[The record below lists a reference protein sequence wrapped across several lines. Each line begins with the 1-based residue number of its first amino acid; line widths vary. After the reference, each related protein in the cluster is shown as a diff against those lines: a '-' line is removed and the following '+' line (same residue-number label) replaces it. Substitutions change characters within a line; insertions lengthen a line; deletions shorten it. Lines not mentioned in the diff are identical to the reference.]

1 MAGGEPLDKR
11 VDWVAVT
18 KEYLN
23 ELYDKVAGQAQQI
36 AALTNEVDLLTHETE
51 ELEDRIGTLLY
62 ELGELRISGRS
73 KPAIYRKKKAA

>member
-23 ELYDKVAGQAQQI
+23 ELYDKIAG
-36 AALTNEVDLLTHETE
+36 LTSEVDLLTHETE